1 MERSEEV
8 KKVVYIK
15 ESNGFDNVE
24 IMGEVSEKLWMQ
36 NPMKCVQ
43 KWVDMRTEFKELSL
57 KSMRERE
64 SVVEGEY
71 S

>member
-1 MERSEEV
+1 
-8 KKVVYIK
+8 
-15 ESNGFDNVE
+15 
-24 IMGEVSEKLWMQ
+24 MGEVSEKLWMQ

-57 KSMRERE
+57 RSMRERE